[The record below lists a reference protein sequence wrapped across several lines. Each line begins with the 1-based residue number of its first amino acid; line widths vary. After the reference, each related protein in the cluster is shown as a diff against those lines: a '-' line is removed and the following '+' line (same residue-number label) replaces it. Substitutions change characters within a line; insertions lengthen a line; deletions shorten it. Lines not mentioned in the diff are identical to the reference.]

1 MHITFL
7 INRQRDISVTK
18 KDVMRVF
25 CILLGVGHTNYNVSR
40 LKSIYAKTKIN
51 LGAAYLK

>member
-51 LGAAYLK
+51 LVAAYLK